1 MTNQLAGK
9 KLGKYQIQ
17 AALGKGGM
25 GMVYAGYDP
34 LLDRKVAIK
43 VLAPHLVWEEG
54 FVERFLREARAA
66 ARIKHPH
73 IVTVYD
79 VGQEQDQFYFVMEYL
94 EGQTLADYIRQRGA
108 LPPDKALSILHPL
121 ADALDY
127 AHQRQLVHRD
137 IKPSNIMVGGG
148 LRVTLTDFGIARA
161 AQETRLTS
169 TGAIMGTPE
178 YMSPEQ
184 AWGEEVG
191 HETDLY
197 SLAVVAYE
205 MLSGRVP
212 FRGTTPHAVLYK
224 QIHEPPPPI
233 RDSRP
238 DLPAG
243 VETVLSRALDKKPG
257 QRYETAQ
264 EFVRE
269 LDLALAG
276 TLPAAAE
283 EPPTLLLAA
292 DQAPSPPE
300 QPAPLP
306 QPPRTEEPAPARTT
320 PVPEQLA
327 PAQVTPAPATPA
339 PAAPERM
346 QEQKPASHPPPPQ
359 RRIPRLLWALGLVG
373 LLAILAAAAGL
384 ILLAPDNEPTPVP
397 SPQAS
402 AGPTVTLAPTEPP
415 VAEEP
420 ECTDPL
426 GCALLRPEEPIAIA
440 YLVSLS
446 EPHAELNITVVNG
459 IEMAVQEKREI
470 LGHPIELVGSDS
482 GCEPDR
488 AFEAADTLV
497 ANPRLLAAIGP
508 TCSGAVYAAA
518 ERLCLD
524 NIPLI
529 SPSSIA
535 PELTGPERPTE
546 LHCFLRI
553 ASHEAETAEAAAQFA
568 ISLGARRAATIQDPS
583 PLAERLVGLFST
595 HFQELGGEIVAQEG
609 LGPDTPDAAGLL
621 ERIAES
627 EPQVLYTSL
636 HVEQGVE
643 LTRLARAIPPLRDV
657 ALIGADS
664 MLTRVFPAAAGEAAL
679 GAFLTGPDAD
689 IVGQAYSEFLDRYL
703 EIYGEPP
710 RAPFHAPARDAAMMV
725 FAAIEKAAISL
736 DDGSLL
742 VGRQAL
748 LEALYA
754 TRNLKG
760 VTGSLSC
767 TEQGYCGRPSAAVYE
782 IISPDPD
789 HWHPGASPEDN
800 PRKVWP

>member
-1 MTNQLAGK
+1 MTQQLVGK
-9 KLGKYQIQ
+9 NLGKYQIQ

-43 VLAPHLVWEEG
+43 VLAPHLIWEEG

-94 EGQTLADYIRQRGA
+94 AGQTLAEYIRQRGA
-108 LPPDKALSILHPL
+108 LPPDEALSILHPL

-127 AHQRQLVHRD
+127 AHRHQLVHRD
-137 IKPSNIMVGGG
+137 IKPSNIMVGDG
-148 LRVTLTDFGIARA
+148 LRVTITDFGIARA

-191 HETDLY
+191 HQTDLY

-212 FRGTTPHAVLYK
+212 FSGTTPHAVLYK
-224 QIHEPPPPI
+224 QIHEAPPPI
-233 RDSRP
+233 RDLRP

-243 VETVLSRALDKKPG
+243 VETVLSQALNKEPG
-257 QRYETAQ
+257 QRHATAKA
-264 EFVRE
+264 FVGE
-269 LDLALAG
+269 LELALAG
-276 TLPAAAE
+276 KLPAAPE
-283 EPPTLLLAA
+283 EPPTLLLPV
-292 DQAPSPPE
+292 DQAPAPLE
-300 QPAPLP
+300 KPAPTP
-306 QPPRTEEPAPARTT
+306 GPPRMQEPLSSRTT
-320 PVPEQLA
+320 PAAEQRA
-327 PAQVTPAPATPA
+327 PAKVTPAPAVPEPEQKQKRASHPA
-339 PAAPERM
+339 PA
-346 QEQKPASHPPPPQ
+346 Q
-359 RRIPRLLWALGLVG
+359 RRIPRLLWVLGLVG
-373 LLAILAAAAGL
+373 LLAILATVVAIVWLG
-384 ILLAPDNEPTPVP
+384 PGKDEPTPAT

-402 AGPTVTLAPTEPP
+402 AGPTVTLAPTRPP
-415 VAEEP
+415 VAAEP

-426 GCALLRPEEPIAIA
+426 GCALLRPEEPIAIG

-446 EPHAELNITVVNG
+446 EPHADLNVTVVNG
-459 IEMAVQEKREI
+459 IVMAVEAKQDI
-470 LGHPIELVGSDS
+470 LGHPIELVGSNS
-482 GCEPDR
+482 GCEPDS
-488 AFEAADTLV
+488 AFEAADALA

-508 TCSGAVYAAA
+508 TCSGAAHAAA
-518 ERLCLD
+518 ERMCAG
-524 NIPLI
+524 NIPLL
-529 SPSSIA
+529 SPSSVA
-535 PELTGPERPTE
+535 PELTGPDRPPE
-546 LHCFLRI
+546 FYCFLRT
-553 ASHEAETAEAAAQFA
+553 ASHEAQTAEAAARFA
-568 ISLGARRAATIQDPS
+568 RSLGARRAATIQDPS
-583 PLAERLVGLFST
+583 PLAERLVSLFSG

-609 LGPDTPDAAGLL
+609 VGPDGPDLAAVM

-627 EPQVLYTSL
+627 EPQVLYASL
-636 HVEQGVE
+636 HVDQGVE
-643 LTRLARAIPPLRDV
+643 IARLARAMPPLHDV
-657 ALIGADS
+657 ALIGGDS
-664 MLTRVFPAAAGEAAL
+664 MLTRIFPAATGEAAL
-679 GAFLTGPDAD
+679 GTFLTGPDIAV
-689 IVGQAYSEFLDRYL
+689 VGPAYFEFLDRYQ

-710 RAPFHAPARDAAMMV
+710 RAPFHAPAHDAAMMV
-725 FAAIEKAAISL
+725 FAAIEKAAIPL

-748 LEALYA
+748 LEALYT

-767 TEQGYCGRPSAAVYE
+767 TEQGDCGHPSAAIYE
-782 IISPDPD
+782 ITSPDPD
-789 HWHPGASPEDN
+789 HWHPGAGPEDN
-800 PRKVWP
+800 PRQVWP